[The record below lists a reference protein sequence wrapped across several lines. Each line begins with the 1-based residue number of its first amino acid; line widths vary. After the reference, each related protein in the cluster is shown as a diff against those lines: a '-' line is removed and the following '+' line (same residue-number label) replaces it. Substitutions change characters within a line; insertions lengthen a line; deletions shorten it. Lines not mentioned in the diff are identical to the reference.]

1 MRPIQI
7 VYRHTSPTV
16 HKELVQA
23 SRLNVGV
30 GQDSFHAFL
39 FYFALF
45 SLGTLTL
52 LWIVV
57 TSMGRYMTGV

>member
-30 GQDSFHAFL
+30 GQDIVSML
-39 FYFALF
+39 SYF
-45 SLGTLTL
+45 TL
-52 LWIVV
+52 LC
-57 TSMGRYMTGV
+57 SLLAH